1 MLIERTTIC
10 PRSSGTRHAVFFD
23 EVKPM
28 AVTPRIEVAESD
40 GARVVRFKDRM
51 VFDERTVREVGEQIG
66 ASLPNDGNPLR
77 VVLDFSGVD
86 LISSSLLGKLILLQ
100 RRIDST
106 GGRLRLCELSPT
118 VQAVFRTSNLDRL
131 FAIDRDCAAALGS
144 VS

>member
-1 MLIERTTIC
+1 
-10 PRSSGTRHAVFFD
+10 
-23 EVKPM
+23 M

-66 ASLPNDGNPLR
+66 ASLPNDGKPLK
-77 VVLDFSGVD
+77 VVLDFQGVD

-100 RRIDST
+100 RRIDAT
-106 GGRLRLCELSPT
+106 GGKLRLCELSPT
-118 VQAVFRTSNLDRL
+118 VQSVFRTSNLDRL
-131 FAIDRDCAAALGS
+131 FAIDRDRAAALAS